1 MSLRDPRPGLR
12 TLHNGSNAVA
22 KAAVTVPE
30 GGELTVP
37 DEVAV
42 QLLAQA
48 SGAFKVGPTPQ
59 ATLDAIA
66 ARNAPAEVVEPEPVP
81 AIEAVPQAA
90 ATKQARRK

>member
-1 MSLRDPRPGLR
+1 MTLRDLRPGLR

-22 KAAVTVPE
+22 KASVIVPE

-48 SGAFKVGPTPQ
+48 SGAFKDGP
-59 ATLDAIA
+59 
-66 ARNAPAEVVEPEPVP
+66 APVVVLSADEPEVEPQP
-81 AIEAVPQAA
+81 ADK
-90 ATKQARRK
+90 KQARRK

>member
-22 KAAVTVPE
+22 KAFVTVLE

-66 ARNAPAEVVEPEPVP
+66 ARSAPAEVLEPEPEPEAQPSKP
-81 AIEAVPQAA
+81 AAQ
-90 ATKQARRK
+90 RGRK